1 MQKIAIIIAIFVS
14 GLLNAQGNYENGMMK
29 AFELWQ
35 ANNMSEAGH
44 LFERIAEAEEGNW
57 LPKYYAAHVSIL
69 SSFGE
74 TDESKLSARLEK
86 AQNLL
91 NDAMTYSP
99 ENPEIMVLQALLY
112 TAWISYDGAKYGMT
126 LSGKVYATYAKAQ
139 TMAPTNPRVVL
150 AKAEWEMGS
159 ASYFGQDTK
168 PFCKDVERSLDL
180 FANFKPES
188 EFHPKWGKER
198 AEQILSNCN

>member
-1 MQKIAIIIAIFVS
+1 MQKIALIIAIIVS
-14 GLLNAQGNYENGMMK
+14 GILNAQNDYEKGMIK
-29 AFELWQ
+29 AFQVWETNDMAQ
-35 ANNMSEAGH
+35 AGNI
-44 LFERIAEAEEGNW
+44 FERIAEAEEDNW
-57 LPKYYAAHVSIL
+57 LPKYYAAHTNIL

-86 AQNLL
+86 AQNYI

-99 ENPEIMVLQALLY
+99 NNPELMVLQALLY
-112 TAWISYDGAKYGMT
+112 TAWISFDGAKYGMT

-139 TMAPTNPRVVL
+139 TIAPSNPRVVL

-159 ASYFGQDTK
+159 ASYFGQDTT

-188 EFHPKWGKER
+188 QFHPKWGLER
-198 AEQILSNCN
+198 AQQILENCK